1 MTQQFA
7 VIGLPIK
14 HSLSPS
20 IHEGFAKKTKLHL
33 TYVKILGDEVIF
45 EKQVCDFFKAGGK
58 GLNVT
63 LPFKQR
69 AYAMAQER
77 TPRCE
82 RAGAAN
88 TLWMKDGKLW
98 ADNTDGIGLIRDL
111 SHYVA
116 IKAAKILVLGAGG
129 AVRGI
134 LGPLLDCEPH
144 SLVLANRSLENAE
157 KLRADFPEITC
168 YALTKIPGS
177 FDLVINATSANTID
191 EKVLIPESI
200 FSGQPFCYDLAY
212 QLNQPTAFVIKA
224 RDFAC
229 KAVDGLGMLK
239 EQAAESFYLW
249 HGIRIC

>member
-20 IHEGFAKKTKLHL
+20 IHQGFAKQTKLDL
-33 TYVKILGDEVIF
+33 TYIKILGDEVNF
-45 EKQVCDFFKAGGK
+45 EKQVCDFFNAGGK

-77 TPRCE
+77 TSRCE
-82 RAGAAN
+82 RAAAAN
-88 TLWMKDGKLW
+88 TLWMKDGKLC
-98 ADNTDGIGLIRDL
+98 ADNTDGIGLVRDL

-116 IKAAKILVLGAGG
+116 IKATKILLLGAGG
-129 AVRGI
+129 AARGI

-144 SLVLANRSLENAE
+144 SLVLANRSTEKAE
-157 KLRADFPEITC
+157 RLRLDFPEITC
-168 YALTKIPGS
+168 CALTEISGS
-177 FDLVINATSANTID
+177 FDLVINATSANVMD
-191 EKVLIPESI
+191 DKVLMPENI
-200 FSGQPFCYDLAY
+200 FLGQPFCYDLAY
-212 QLNQPTAFVIKA
+212 QLNQPTAFVTQA
-224 RDFAC
+224 RHFAC
-229 KAVDGLGMLK
+229 KAVDGLGMLF

-249 HGIRIC
+249 HGIRP